1 MSLTF
6 QISKNTI
13 GTDRVEKGEPLVF
26 DRIEF
31 VSRRG
36 WSVCLW
42 VLFSGFMAL
51 GLALPVLNA
60 APQEQE
66 KPSKAEKR
74 RQKAI
79 QKELES
85 PYKKWLTEEVPYI
98 ITSEE
103 RASFKKLSTDDERE
117 QFIENFWER
126 RNPNPG
132 SLENEFK
139 EEYYRRIAYANEHY
153 ASGIPGWRTD
163 RGRIY
168 IMYGPPDENDSHPS
182 GGSYL
187 RSPEEGGGETA
198 TFPFEQWRY
207 RYIDGIGTNII
218 LEFVDPT
225 MSGEYHLTMDP
236 GEKDAL
242 LHVPNAGLTDMESMG
257 MASKADRFNRT
268 DGMTTGQSM
277 GGTPESMNEFTRLD
291 LYAKIFQPPEVKF
304 KDLKAVVTSKIS
316 AQLLPFD
323 VRTDFL
329 RVTDETVLT
338 PITVQV
344 AYRDLQFQNKD
355 GVMHGV
361 MDIYGE
367 VTSLGGRNVN
377 TFEESLV
384 LDVPEH
390 EFQRF
395 LERKAVYQKAI
406 PLRPGRYKLSL
417 VMKDNISSHMGS
429 MEIGLVVPRFE
440 ESKLSNSSL
449 ILADLIQPLPT
460 NQVGTGPFV
469 IGGTKVRPSVNQTF
483 TRDQKLGI
491 YMQIYNLGLDAKTH
505 KPSLDVEYDLL
516 KDGKSLL
523 AQAEDAAKL
532 KDASQQFTLE
542 KQMPLSVLQPGKY
555 TVQIK
560 VTDKIS
566 NQTLLPSTTFEVQ

>member
-1 MSLTF
+1 MF
-6 QISKNTI
+6 N
-13 GTDRVEKGEPLVF
+13 
-26 DRIEF
+26 RIEF
-31 VSRRG
+31 ISQRG
-36 WSVCLW
+36 WCVWLW
-42 VLFSGFMAL
+42 VLFSGFTAL

-60 APQEQE
+60 VPQESE
-66 KPSKAEKR
+66 KLSKAERR

-79 QKELES
+79 QKEMES
-85 PYKKWLTEEVPYI
+85 PYKKWLSEEVPYI
-98 ITSEE
+98 ITGEE
-103 RASFKKLSTDDERE
+103 RAAFKKLTTDDERE
-117 QFIENFWER
+117 QFIEQFWER

-132 SLENEFK
+132 SPENEFK

-153 ASGIPGWRTD
+153 ASGIQGWRTD

-168 IMYGPPDENDSHPS
+168 IMYGPADEVESHPS
-182 GGSYL
+182 GGSYV
-187 RSPEEGGGETA
+187 RPTEEGGGETA
-198 TFPFEQWRY
+198 TYPFEQWRY

-257 MASKADRFNRT
+257 MASKADRFSRT
-268 DGMTTGQSM
+268 DGMTIGQSM
-277 GGTPESMNEFTRLD
+277 TGEPESMNEFTRLD
-291 LYAKIFQPPEVKF
+291 LYAKIWKPPDVKF
-304 KDLKAVVTSKIS
+304 KDLKAIVTSKIS

-338 PITVQV
+338 PITLQV

-377 TFEESLV
+377 TFEKSLV

-395 LERKAVYQKAI
+395 LERKAVYQEAI

-417 VMKDNISSHMGS
+417 VMKDNLSGHVGS
-429 MEIGLVVPRFE
+429 MEIGLVVPRFDE
-440 ESKLSNSSL
+440 NKLSNSSL

-491 YMQIYNLGLDAKTH
+491 YMQVYNLGLDVKTH
-505 KPSLDVEYDLL
+505 KPSLDVEYELL

-523 AQAEDAAKL
+523 AQSEDAAKL
-532 KDASQQFTLE
+532 KDATQQFTLE

-560 VTDKIS
+560 VTDKI
-566 NQTLLPSTTFEVQ
+566 NKQTLLPSTTFEVQ

>member
-1 MSLTF
+1 M
-6 QISKNTI
+6 
-13 GTDRVEKGEPLVF
+13 F

-31 VSRRG
+31 VSRRW

-51 GLALPVLNA
+51 GLALPVLSA

-79 QKELES
+79 QKEMES
-85 PYKKWLTEEVPYI
+85 PYKKWLSEEVPYI

-103 RASFKKLSTDDERE
+103 RAAFKKLSTDDERE

-132 SLENEFK
+132 SPENEFK
-139 EEYYRRIAYANEHY
+139 EEYYRRIAYANEHF
-153 ASGIPGWRTD
+153 ASGIQGWRTD

-168 IMYGPPDENDSHPS
+168 IMYGPADEVDSHPS

-187 RSPEEGGGETA
+187 RPQEEGGGETA
-198 TFPFEQWRY
+198 TYPFEQWRY

-257 MASKADRFNRT
+257 MASKADRFSRT
-268 DGMTTGQSM
+268 DGMTIGQSM
-277 GGTPESMNEFTRLD
+277 TGTPESMNEFTRLD
-291 LYAKIFQPPEVKF
+291 LYAKIWSPPAVKF
-304 KDLKAVVTSKIS
+304 NDLRAVVTSKIS

-338 PITVQV
+338 PITLQV

-361 MDIYGE
+361 MDIYGQ

-377 TFEESLV
+377 TFEKSLV

-390 EFQRF
+390 EFQHF
-395 LERKAVYQKAI
+395 LERKAVYQEAI

-417 VMKDNISSHMGS
+417 VLKDNLSAHMGS
-429 MEIGLVVPRFE
+429 MEIGLVVPRFDE
-440 ESKLSNSSL
+440 NKLSNSSL

-491 YMQIYNLGLDAKTH
+491 YMQVYNLSLDAKTH

-523 AQAEDAAKL
+523 AQPEDEAKL

-560 VTDKIS
+560 VTDKITK
-566 NQTLLPSTTFEVQ
+566 QTLLPSTTFEVQ

>member
-1 MSLTF
+1 
-6 QISKNTI
+6 
-13 GTDRVEKGEPLVF
+13 VF
-26 DRIEF
+26 NRIEF
-31 VSRRG
+31 ISRRG
-36 WSVCLW
+36 WCVWLW
-42 VLFSGFMAL
+42 VLFSGFTAL
-51 GLALPVLNA
+51 GLVLPVLNA
-60 APQEQE
+60 VPQESE
-66 KPSKAEKR
+66 KQSKAEKR

-79 QKELES
+79 QKEMES
-85 PYKKWLTEEVPYI
+85 PYKKWLSEEVPYI
-98 ITSEE
+98 ITGEE
-103 RASFKKLSTDDERE
+103 RASFKKLTTDDERE
-117 QFIENFWER
+117 QFIEAFWER
-126 RNPNPG
+126 RNPNPN
-132 SLENEFK
+132 SPENEFK

-153 ASGIPGWRTD
+153 ASGIQGWRTD

-168 IMYGPPDENDSHPS
+168 IMYGPADEVESHPS
-182 GGSYL
+182 GGSYV
-187 RSPEEGGGETA
+187 RPQEEGGGETA
-198 TFPFEQWRY
+198 TYPFEQWRY

-257 MASKADRFNRT
+257 MASKADRFSRT
-268 DGMTTGQSM
+268 DGMTIGQSM
-277 GGTPESMNEFTRLD
+277 TGEPESMNEFTRLD
-291 LYAKIFQPPEVKF
+291 LYAKIWKPPDVKF
-304 KDLKAVVTSKIS
+304 KDLKAIVTSKIS

-338 PITVQV
+338 PITLQV

-377 TFEESLV
+377 TFEKSLV

-395 LERKAVYQKAI
+395 LERKAVYQEAI

-417 VMKDNISSHMGS
+417 VMKDNLSGHVGS
-429 MEIGLVVPRFE
+429 MEIGLVVPRFDE
-440 ESKLSNSSL
+440 NKLSNSSL

-491 YMQIYNLGLDAKTH
+491 YMQVYNLGLDVKTH
-505 KPSLDVEYDLL
+505 KPSLDVEYELL

-523 AQAEDAAKL
+523 AQSEDAAKL
-532 KDASQQFTLE
+532 KDATQQFTLE

-560 VTDKIS
+560 VTDKI
-566 NQTLLPSTTFEVQ
+566 NKQTLLPSTTFEVQ

>member
-1 MSLTF
+1 VS
-6 QISKNTI
+6 N
-13 GTDRVEKGEPLVF
+13 RVEF
-26 DRIEF
+26 I
-31 VSRRG
+31 SRRG
-36 WSVCLW
+36 WCVCLW
-42 VLFSGFMAL
+42 VLFSGFTAL

-60 APQEQE
+60 APQENE
-66 KPSKAEKR
+66 KLSKAEKR

-79 QKELES
+79 QRELES
-85 PYKKWLTEEVPYI
+85 PYKKWVNEEVPYI
-98 ITSEE
+98 ITGDE
-103 RASFKKLSTDDERE
+103 RASFKKLTTDDERE
-117 QFIENFWER
+117 QFIEAFWER
-126 RNPNPG
+126 RNPNSG
-132 SLENEFK
+132 SPENEFK
-139 EEYYRRIAYANEHY
+139 EEYYRRIAYANEHF
-153 ASGIPGWRTD
+153 ASGIQGWRTD

-182 GGSYL
+182 GGTYL
-187 RSPEEGGGETA
+187 RPQEEGGGETA
-198 TFPFEQWRY
+198 TYPFEQWRY

-225 MSGEYHLTMDP
+225 MTGEYHLTMDP

-242 LHVPNAGLTDMESMG
+242 LHVPNAGLTDMEAMG
-257 MASKADRFNRT
+257 MASKTDRFTRT
-268 DGMTTGQSM
+268 DGMTIGQAM
-277 GGTPESMNEFTRLD
+277 GGTSESMNEFTRLD
-291 LYAKIFQPPEVKF
+291 LYSKIWKPPEVKF
-304 KDLKAVVTSKIS
+304 NDLRAVVTSKIS

-323 VRTDFL
+323 VRTDFI

-338 PITVQV
+338 PITLQV

-361 MDIYGE
+361 MDIYGQ

-377 TFEESLV
+377 TFEKSLV

-395 LERKAVYQKAI
+395 LERKAVYQEAI

-417 VMKDNISSHMGS
+417 VMKDDLNGHMGS
-429 MEIGLVVPRFE
+429 MEIGLVVPRFDE
-440 ESKLSNSSL
+440 NKLSNSSL

-460 NQVGTGPFV
+460 NQVGMGPFV

-491 YMQIYNLGLDAKTH
+491 YMQVYNLGLDAKTH
-505 KPSLDVEYDLL
+505 KPSLDVEYELL

-523 AQAEDAAKL
+523 AQTEDAAKL

-560 VTDKIS
+560 VTDNINK
-566 NQTLLPSTTFEVQ
+566 QTLLPSTTFEVK

>member
-1 MSLTF
+1 M
-6 QISKNTI
+6 
-13 GTDRVEKGEPLVF
+13 
-26 DRIEF
+26 
-31 VSRRG
+31 
-36 WSVCLW
+36 
-42 VLFSGFMAL
+42 LFSGFTLL
-51 GLALPVLNA
+51 GLVFPVLKA
-60 APQEQE
+60 APQDQE
-66 KPSKAEKR
+66 SGKLSKAEKR

-79 QKELES
+79 QKEMET
-85 PYKKWLTEEVPYI
+85 PYKKWIDEEVPYI
-98 ITSEE
+98 ITNEE
-103 RASFKKLSTDDERE
+103 RAAFKKLTTDDERE
-117 QFIENFWER
+117 QFIESFWER

-132 SLENEFK
+132 NPENEFK

-187 RSPEEGGGETA
+187 RPQEEGGGETS
-198 TFPFEQWRY
+198 TYPFEQWRY

-225 MSGEYHLTMDP
+225 MTGEYHLTMDP

-242 LHVPNAGLTDMESMG
+242 LHVPNAGLTDMEAMG
-257 MASKADRFNRT
+257 MASKTDRFTRT
-268 DGMTTGQSM
+268 DGMTIGQPM
-277 GGTPESMNEFTRLD
+277 GGLPESMEEFTRLD
-291 LYAKIFQPPEVKF
+291 LYAKIWQPPEVKF

-323 VRTDFL
+323 VRTDFI

-367 VTSLGGRNVN
+367 LTSLGGRHVN
-377 TFEESLV
+377 TFEKSLV

-390 EFQRF
+390 EFQRA
-395 LERKAVYQKAI
+395 LERKAIYQEGV

-417 VMKDNISSHMGS
+417 VMKDDLNGHMGS
-429 MEIGLVVPRFE
+429 MEIGLVVPHFE
-440 ESKLSNSSL
+440 EDKLSNSSL

-460 NQVGTGPFV
+460 SQVGTGAFV

-483 TRDQKLGI
+483 TRDQNLGI
-491 YMQIYNLGLDAKTH
+491 YMQVYNLGLDAKTH
-505 KPSLDVEYDLL
+505 KPSLDVEYELL

-523 AQAEDAAKL
+523 AQPEDAAKL

-542 KQMPLSVLQPGKY
+542 KQMPLSVLQPGRY

-560 VTDKIS
+560 VTDNIKK
-566 NQTLLPSTTFEVQ
+566 QTVSPSTTFEVQ

>member
-1 MSLTF
+1 
-6 QISKNTI
+6 
-13 GTDRVEKGEPLVF
+13 LVF
-26 DRIEF
+26 P
-31 VSRRG
+31 
-36 WSVCLW
+36 
-42 VLFSGFMAL
+42 AL
-51 GLALPVLNA
+51 KA
-60 APQEQE
+60 APQESE
-66 KPSKAEKR
+66 KLSKAEKR

-79 QKELES
+79 QKEMET
-85 PYKKWLTEEVPYI
+85 PYKKWIEEEVPYI

-103 RASFKKLSTDDERE
+103 RAAFKKLSTDDERE
-117 QFIENFWER
+117 QFIEAFWDR

-132 SLENEFK
+132 SPENEFK
-139 EEYYRRIAYANEHY
+139 EEYYRRIAYANEHF
-153 ASGIPGWRTD
+153 ASGIPGWKTD

-168 IMYGPPDENDSHPS
+168 IMYGPADEVDAHPS

-187 RSPEEGGGETA
+187 RPQEEGGGETS

-225 MSGEYHLTMDP
+225 MTGEYHLTMDP

-242 LHVPNAGLTDMESMG
+242 LHVPNAGLTDMEAMG
-257 MASKADRFNRT
+257 MASKADRFTRT
-268 DGMTTGQSM
+268 DGMTIGQPM
-277 GGTPESMNEFTRLD
+277 GGMLPESMEEFTRLD
-291 LYAKIFQPPEVKF
+291 QYAKIWNPPAVKYN
-304 KDLKAVVTSKIS
+304 DLRAVVTSKIS

-329 RVTDETVLT
+329 KVTDESVLT

-355 GVMHGV
+355 GVMHSV
-361 MDIYGE
+361 LDIYGQL
-367 VTSLGGRNVN
+367 TSLGGRNVD
-377 TFEESLV
+377 THEKSMI

-390 EFQRF
+390 EFQQS
-395 LERKAVYQKAI
+395 LGRKAVYQYAV
-406 PLRPGRYKLSL
+406 PLHPGRYKLSL
-417 VMKDNISSHMGS
+417 VMKDDVSAHMGS

-440 ESKLSNSSL
+440 EDKLSNSSL

-460 NQVGTGPFV
+460 SQVGTGPFV

-483 TRDQKLGI
+483 TRDQNLGI
-491 YMQIYNLGLDAKTH
+491 YMQVYNLGLDAKTH
-505 KPSLDVEYDLL
+505 KPSLDVEYQLL
-516 KDGKSLL
+516 KDGKPLL
-523 AQAEDAAKL
+523 DQPEDAAKL

-560 VTDKIS
+560 VTDNIKK
-566 NQTLLPSTTFEVQ
+566 QTVSPSTTFEVQ

>member
-1 MSLTF
+1 VLFLGFTAW
-6 QISKNTI
+6 
-13 GTDRVEKGEPLVF
+13 GLVF
-26 DRIEF
+26 
-31 VSRRG
+31 
-36 WSVCLW
+36 
-42 VLFSGFMAL
+42 
-51 GLALPVLNA
+51 PVLNA
-60 APQEQE
+60 APQKDTE
-66 KPSKAEKR
+66 KLSKAEKR

-85 PYKKWLTEEVPYI
+85 PYKKWLNEEVPYI
-98 ITSEE
+98 ITNEE
-103 RASFKKLSTDDERE
+103 RASFKKFTTDDERE

-132 SLENEFK
+132 SPENEFK

-153 ASGIPGWRTD
+153 ASGIQGWRTD

-187 RSPEEGGGETA
+187 RPQEEGGGETS
-198 TFPFEQWRY
+198 TYPFEQWRY

-225 MSGEYHLTMDP
+225 MTGEYHLTMDP

-257 MASKADRFNRT
+257 MASKADRFTRT
-268 DGMTTGQSM
+268 DGMTIGQSM

-291 LYAKIFQPPEVKF
+291 LYSKIWQPPQVKF
-304 KDLKAVVTSKIS
+304 NDLKAVVTSKIS

-323 VRTDFL
+323 VRTDFI

-338 PITVQV
+338 PITLQV
-344 AYRDLQFQNKD
+344 AYRDLEFQNKD

-361 MDIYGE
+361 MDIYGQ

-377 TFEESLV
+377 TFEKSLV

-390 EFQRF
+390 EFQHF
-395 LERKAVYQKAI
+395 LERKAVYQEAI

-417 VMKDNISSHMGS
+417 VMKDDLNSHMGS
-429 MEIGLVVPRFE
+429 MEIGLVVPRFDE
-440 ESKLSNSSL
+440 NKLSNSSL

-491 YMQIYNLGLDAKTH
+491 YMQVYNLGLDAKTH
-505 KPSLDVEYDLL
+505 KPSLDVEYELL

-555 TVQIK
+555 TMQIK
-560 VTDKIS
+560 VTDNINK
-566 NQTLLPSTTFEVQ
+566 QTLLPSTTFEVQ

>member
-13 GTDRVEKGEPLVF
+13 GTDRVEEGEPLVF
-26 DRIEF
+26 NRIEF
-31 VSRRG
+31 ISRRG

-51 GLALPVLNA
+51 GLALPVSKA

-132 SLENEFK
+132 SPENEFK

-153 ASGIPGWRTD
+153 ASGIQGWRTD

-182 GGSYL
+182 GGPYV
-187 RSPEEGGGETA
+187 RPTEEGGGETS
-198 TFPFEQWRY
+198 TYPFEQWRY

-242 LHVPNAGLTDMESMG
+242 LHVPNAGLTDMEAMG
-257 MASKADRFNRT
+257 RASKADRFSRT
-268 DGMTTGQSM
+268 DGMTIGQSM
-277 GGTPESMNEFTRLD
+277 SGTPESMEEFTRLD
-291 LYAKIFQPPEVKF
+291 LYAKIFQPPAVKF
-304 KDLKAVVTSKIS
+304 NDLRAVVTSKIS

-338 PITVQV
+338 PITLQV

-377 TFEESLV
+377 TFEKSLV

-395 LERKAVYQKAI
+395 LERKAVYQEAI

-417 VMKDNISSHMGS
+417 VMKDNLSGHMGS
-429 MEIGLVVPRFE
+429 MEIGLVVPRFDE
-440 ESKLSNSSL
+440 NKLSNSSL

-491 YMQIYNLGLDAKTH
+491 YMQVYNLGLDAKTH

-560 VTDKIS
+560 VTDKI
-566 NQTLLPSTTFEVQ
+566 NKQTLLPSTTFEVQ

>member
-1 MSLTF
+1 
-6 QISKNTI
+6 
-13 GTDRVEKGEPLVF
+13 VF
-26 DRIEF
+26 NRIEF
-31 VSRRG
+31 ISQRG
-36 WSVCLW
+36 WCVWLW
-42 VLFSGFMAL
+42 VLFSGFTAL

-60 APQEQE
+60 VPQESE
-66 KPSKAEKR
+66 KLSKAERR

-79 QKELES
+79 QKEMES
-85 PYKKWLTEEVPYI
+85 PYKKWLSEEVPYI
-98 ITSEE
+98 ITGEE
-103 RASFKKLSTDDERE
+103 RAAFKKLTTDDERE
-117 QFIENFWER
+117 QFIEQFWER

-132 SLENEFK
+132 SPENEFK

-153 ASGIPGWRTD
+153 ASGIQGWRTD

-168 IMYGPPDENDSHPS
+168 IMYGPADEVESHPS
-182 GGSYL
+182 GGSYV
-187 RSPEEGGGETA
+187 RPQEEGGGETA
-198 TFPFEQWRY
+198 TYPFEQWRY

-257 MASKADRFNRT
+257 MASKADRFSRT
-268 DGMTTGQSM
+268 DGMTIGQSM
-277 GGTPESMNEFTRLD
+277 TGEPESMNEFTRLD
-291 LYAKIFQPPEVKF
+291 LYAKIWKPPDVKF
-304 KDLKAVVTSKIS
+304 KDLKAIVTSKIS

-338 PITVQV
+338 PITLQV

-377 TFEESLV
+377 TFEKSLV

-395 LERKAVYQKAI
+395 LERKAVYQEAI

-417 VMKDNISSHMGS
+417 VMKDNLSGHVGS
-429 MEIGLVVPRFE
+429 MEIGLVVPRFDE
-440 ESKLSNSSL
+440 NKLSNSSL

-491 YMQIYNLGLDAKTH
+491 YMQVYNLGLDVKTH
-505 KPSLDVEYDLL
+505 KPSLDVEYELL

-523 AQAEDAAKL
+523 AQSEDAAKL
-532 KDASQQFTLE
+532 KDATQQFTLE

-560 VTDKIS
+560 VTDKI
-566 NQTLLPSTTFEVQ
+566 NKQTLLPSTTFEVQ

>member
-1 MSLTF
+1 MF
-6 QISKNTI
+6 NRAEFISH
-13 GTDRVEKGEPLVF
+13 
-26 DRIEF
+26 
-31 VSRRG
+31 RRLC
-36 WSVCLW
+36 VCLW
-42 VLFSGFMAL
+42 ALFSGFTLL
-51 GLALPVLNA
+51 GLVLPVSKA
-60 APQEQE
+60 SPQENE
-66 KPSKAEKR
+66 KLSKAEKR

-79 QKELES
+79 QKEMES
-85 PYKKWLTEEVPYI
+85 PYKKWLEEEVPYI
-98 ITSEE
+98 ITNEE
-103 RASFKKLSTDDERE
+103 RAAFKKLATDDERE
-117 QFIENFWER
+117 QFIEGFWER

-132 SLENEFK
+132 SPENEFK
-139 EEYYRRIAYANEHY
+139 EEYYRRIAYANEHF
-153 ASGIPGWRTD
+153 ASGIPGWKTD

-168 IMYGPPDENDSHPS
+168 IMYGPADEVDSHPS

-187 RSPEEGGGETA
+187 RPQEEGGGETS
-198 TFPFEQWRY
+198 TYPFEQWRY

-225 MSGEYHLTMDP
+225 MTGEYHLTIDP

-242 LHVPNAGLTDMESMG
+242 LHVPNAGLTDMEGMG
-257 MASKADRFNRT
+257 MASKADRFSRT
-268 DGMTTGQSM
+268 DGMTIGQTM
-277 GGTPESMNEFTRLD
+277 GGTPESMEEFTRLD
-291 LYAKIFQPPEVKF
+291 LYAKIFNPPEVKF

-323 VRTDFL
+323 VRTDFI

-338 PITVQV
+338 PVTIQV
-344 AYRDLQFQNKD
+344 AYRDVQFQNKD

-361 MDIYGE
+361 MDIYGQL
-367 VTSLGGRNVN
+367 TSLGGRNVN
-377 TFEESLV
+377 TFERSLV

-390 EFQRF
+390 EFQRA
-395 LERKAVYQKAI
+395 LERRAVYQEAV

-417 VMKDNISSHMGS
+417 VIKDDLNGHMGS

-440 ESKLSNSSL
+440 EDKLSNSSL

-483 TRDQKLGI
+483 TRDQNLGI
-491 YMQIYNLGLDAKTH
+491 YMQVYNLGLDEKTH
-505 KPSLDVEYDLL
+505 KPSFDVEYQLL

-532 KDASQQFTLE
+532 KEASQQFTLE
-542 KQMPLSVLQPGKY
+542 KQMPLRVLQPGKY

-560 VTDKIS
+560 VTDNIKK
-566 NQTLLPSTTFEVQ
+566 QTVSPSTTFEVQ

>member
-1 MSLTF
+1 M
-6 QISKNTI
+6 
-13 GTDRVEKGEPLVF
+13 VF

-31 VSRRG
+31 VSRRW

-51 GLALPVLNA
+51 GLALPVLSA

-79 QKELES
+79 QKEMES
-85 PYKKWLTEEVPYI
+85 PYKKWLSEEVPYI

-103 RASFKKLSTDDERE
+103 RAAFKKLSTDDERE

-132 SLENEFK
+132 SPENEFK
-139 EEYYRRIAYANEHY
+139 EEYYRRIAYANEHF
-153 ASGIPGWRTD
+153 ASGIQGWRTD

-168 IMYGPPDENDSHPS
+168 IMYGPADEVDSHPS

-187 RSPEEGGGETA
+187 RPQEEGGGETA
-198 TFPFEQWRY
+198 TYPFEQWRY

-257 MASKADRFNRT
+257 MASKADRFSRT
-268 DGMTTGQSM
+268 DGMTIGQSM
-277 GGTPESMNEFTRLD
+277 TGTPESMNEFTRLD
-291 LYAKIFQPPEVKF
+291 LYAKIWSPPAVKF
-304 KDLKAVVTSKIS
+304 NDLRAVVTSKIS

-338 PITVQV
+338 PITLQV

-361 MDIYGE
+361 MDIYGQ

-377 TFEESLV
+377 TFEKSLV

-390 EFQRF
+390 EFQHF
-395 LERKAVYQKAI
+395 LERKAVYQEAI

-417 VMKDNISSHMGS
+417 VLKDNLSAHMGS
-429 MEIGLVVPRFE
+429 MEIGLVVPRFDE
-440 ESKLSNSSL
+440 NKLSNSSL

-491 YMQIYNLGLDAKTH
+491 YMQVYNLSLDAKTH

-523 AQAEDAAKL
+523 AQPEDEAKL

-560 VTDKIS
+560 VTDKITK
-566 NQTLLPSTTFEVQ
+566 QTLLPSTTFEVQ